1 MKLFLAQLNNIVGDI
16 EGNLNKAIDVLQDAK
31 KLDSDLVI
39 FSELFLSGYPPED
52 LVLKKS
58 FVSACKNALDSLIT
72 YSEEKELGVII
83 GLPIYEK
90 NKLFNAAAVIDKG
103 QLIGF
108 SKKVNLPN
116 YSVFYEKRVFS
127 KNNTPEIFNFRGI
140 KLGVPIC
147 EDIWMDNVCKELKDK
162 GCELIISPNGSPF
175 DKYKINQR
183 KTIIE
188 DRVTEVKTP
197 FVYVNQFGG
206 QDELVFDGSSL
217 VMNGNKEV
225 VFEAPSWEENT
236 SVVEFNVSAK
246 KFNDLPFEK
255 AQVSDLENIYMA
267 MVIGLRDYVAKNNF
281 PGVILGLSGGIDS
294 AFCAAV
300 AVDALG
306 KDKVNAYMLPSVY
319 TSKNS
324 LDDAKD
330 CAKRLEIH
338 LDSIPISN
346 TFLSLEDSLEELF
359 KGLPTDITEE
369 NLQSRIRGTIL
380 MAISNK
386 IGKMLITTGNKSEV
400 SVGYSTLYGDMNGG
414 FNPIKDIYKTELY
427 ALANWRNLNVP
438 KNVLLTKK
446 NIIPETIISKEPT
459 AELRDNQKDSDSL
472 PSYDQL
478 DQILEGLVEY
488 ELSTDE
494 LEKKGFSRD
503 EIKKVEQEIDKLKK
517 SAPEKISKI
526 AIDTSSELLKKLIGA
541 EINNSSISAIVND
554 LSKKNGIKYYGN

>member
-116 YSVFYEKRVFS
+116 YSVFDEKRVFN

-140 KLGVPIC
+140 KLGIPIC
-147 EDIWMDNVCKELKDK
+147 EDIWMDNVCKELKDQ

-267 MVIGLRDYVAKNNF
+267 MVIGLRDYVTKNNF

-427 ALANWRNLNVP
+427 TLANWRNLNVP

-488 ELSTDE
+488 ELSTNE

-503 EIKKVEQEIDKLKK
+503 EIKKVENLLYVSEYKRRQ
-517 SAPEKISKI
+517 SAPGVKISLRNFGRDRRYPITNKYR
-526 AIDTSSELLKKLIGA
+526 DRSE
-541 EINNSSISAIVND
+541 
-554 LSKKNGIKYYGN
+554 

>member
-116 YSVFYEKRVFS
+116 YSVFDEKRVFS

-140 KLGVPIC
+140 KLGIPIC
-147 EDIWMDNVCKELKDK
+147 EDIWMDNVCKELKDQ

-188 DRVTEVKTP
+188 DRVTEVKIP

-225 VFEAPSWEENT
+225 VFEAPSWEEDT
-236 SVVEFNVSAK
+236 SVVEFNVSTK

-267 MVIGLRDYVAKNNF
+267 TVIGLRDYVAKNNF

-346 TFLSLEDSLEELF
+346 TFLALEDSLEELF

-488 ELSTDE
+488 ELSTNE

-503 EIKKVEQEIDKLKK
+503 EIKKVENLLYVSEYKRRQ
-517 SAPEKISKI
+517 SAPGVKISLRNFGRDRRYPITNKYR
-526 AIDTSSELLKKLIGA
+526 DKSE
-541 EINNSSISAIVND
+541 
-554 LSKKNGIKYYGN
+554 

>member
-108 SKKVNLPN
+108 SKKINLPN
-116 YSVFYEKRVFS
+116 YSVFDEKRVFS
-127 KNNTPEIFNFRGI
+127 KNNAPEIFNFRGI
-140 KLGVPIC
+140 KLGIPIC
-147 EDIWMDNVCKELKDK
+147 EDIWMDNVCKELKDQ

-217 VMNGNKEV
+217 AMNGNKEV

-236 SVVEFNVSAK
+236 SVVEFNVSTK

-267 MVIGLRDYVAKNNF
+267 MVIGLRDYVTKNNF

-338 LDSIPISN
+338 LDSIPIGN

-488 ELSTDE
+488 ELSTNE
-494 LEKKGFSRD
+494 LESKGFSRD
-503 EIKKVEQEIDKLKK
+503 EIKKVENLLYVSEYKRRQ
-517 SAPEKISKI
+517 SAPGVKISLRNFGRDRRYPITNKYR
-526 AIDTSSELLKKLIGA
+526 DKSE
-541 EINNSSISAIVND
+541 
-554 LSKKNGIKYYGN
+554 

>member
-116 YSVFYEKRVFS
+116 YSVFDEKRVFN

-140 KLGVPIC
+140 KLGIPIC
-147 EDIWMDNVCKELKDK
+147 EDIWMDNVCKELKDQ

-217 VMNGNKEV
+217 AMNGNKEV

-267 MVIGLRDYVAKNNF
+267 MVIGLRDYVTKNNF

-386 IGKMLITTGNKSEV
+386 IGNMLITTGNKSEV

-488 ELSTDE
+488 ELSTNE

-503 EIKKVEQEIDKLKK
+503 EIKKVENLLYVSEYKRRQ
-517 SAPEKISKI
+517 SAPGVKISLRNFGRDRRYPITNKYR
-526 AIDTSSELLKKLIGA
+526 DKSE
-541 EINNSSISAIVND
+541 
-554 LSKKNGIKYYGN
+554 

>member
-116 YSVFYEKRVFS
+116 YSVFDEKRVFN

-140 KLGVPIC
+140 KLGIPIC
-147 EDIWMDNVCKELKDK
+147 EDIWMDNVCKELKDQ

-217 VMNGNKEV
+217 AMNGNKEV

-488 ELSTDE
+488 ELSTNE
-494 LEKKGFSRD
+494 LESKGFSRD
-503 EIKKVEQEIDKLKK
+503 EIKKVENLLYVSEYKRRQ
-517 SAPEKISKI
+517 SAPGVKISLRNFGRDRRYPITNKYR
-526 AIDTSSELLKKLIGA
+526 DKSE
-541 EINNSSISAIVND
+541 
-554 LSKKNGIKYYGN
+554 

>member
-116 YSVFYEKRVFS
+116 YSVFDEKRVFS

-140 KLGVPIC
+140 KLGIPIC
-147 EDIWMDNVCKELKDK
+147 EDIWMDNVCKELKDQ

-488 ELSTDE
+488 ELSTNE

-503 EIKKVEQEIDKLKK
+503 EIKKVENLLYVSEYKRRQ
-517 SAPEKISKI
+517 SAPGVKISLRNFGRDRRYPITNKYR
-526 AIDTSSELLKKLIGA
+526 DKSE
-541 EINNSSISAIVND
+541 
-554 LSKKNGIKYYGN
+554 

>member
-116 YSVFYEKRVFS
+116 YSVFDEKRVFN
-127 KNNTPEIFNFRGI
+127 KNNTPEIFNFRGV

-147 EDIWMDNVCKELKDK
+147 EDIWMDNVCKGLKDQ

-188 DRVTEVKTP
+188 DRVTEVKIP

-338 LDSIPISN
+338 LDSIPIGN

-488 ELSTDE
+488 ELSTNE

-503 EIKKVEQEIDKLKK
+503 EIKKVENLLYVSEYKRRQ
-517 SAPEKISKI
+517 SAPGVKISLRNFGRDRRYPITNKYR
-526 AIDTSSELLKKLIGA
+526 DKSE
-541 EINNSSISAIVND
+541 
-554 LSKKNGIKYYGN
+554 

>member
-116 YSVFYEKRVFS
+116 YSVFDEKRVFN

-140 KLGVPIC
+140 KLGIPIC
-147 EDIWMDNVCKELKDK
+147 EDIWMDNVCKELKDQ

-217 VMNGNKEV
+217 AMNGNKEV

-236 SVVEFNVSAK
+236 SVVEFNVGAK

-267 MVIGLRDYVAKNNF
+267 MVIGLRDYVTKNNF

-338 LDSIPISN
+338 LDSIPIGN

-488 ELSTDE
+488 ELSTNE
-494 LEKKGFSRD
+494 LESKGFSRD
-503 EIKKVEQEIDKLKK
+503 EIKKVENLLYVSEYKRRQ
-517 SAPEKISKI
+517 SAPGVKISLRNFGRDRRYPITNKYR
-526 AIDTSSELLKKLIGA
+526 DKSE
-541 EINNSSISAIVND
+541 
-554 LSKKNGIKYYGN
+554 

>member
-116 YSVFYEKRVFS
+116 YSVFDEKRVFN

-140 KLGVPIC
+140 KLGIPIC
-147 EDIWMDNVCKELKDK
+147 EDIWMDNVCKELKDQ

-217 VMNGNKEV
+217 AMNGNKEV

-267 MVIGLRDYVAKNNF
+267 MVIGLRDYVTKNNF

-346 TFLSLEDSLEELF
+346 TFLSLENSLEELF

-488 ELSTDE
+488 ELSTNE

-503 EIKKVEQEIDKLKK
+503 EIKKVENLLYVSEYKRRQ
-517 SAPEKISKI
+517 SAPGVKISLRNFGRDRRYPITNKYR
-526 AIDTSSELLKKLIGA
+526 DKSE
-541 EINNSSISAIVND
+541 
-554 LSKKNGIKYYGN
+554 

>member
-72 YSEEKELGVII
+72 YSKEKELGVII

-116 YSVFYEKRVFS
+116 YSVFDEKRVFN

-140 KLGVPIC
+140 KLGIPIC
-147 EDIWMDNVCKELKDK
+147 EDIWMDNVCKELKDQ

-217 VMNGNKEV
+217 AMNGNKEV

-267 MVIGLRDYVAKNNF
+267 MVIGLRDYVTKNNF

-488 ELSTDE
+488 ELSTNE
-494 LEKKGFSRD
+494 LESKGFSRD
-503 EIKKVEQEIDKLKK
+503 EIKKVENLLYVSEYKRRQ
-517 SAPEKISKI
+517 SAPGVKISLRNFGRDRRYPITNKYR
-526 AIDTSSELLKKLIGA
+526 DKSE
-541 EINNSSISAIVND
+541 
-554 LSKKNGIKYYGN
+554 

>member
-116 YSVFYEKRVFS
+116 YSVFDEKRVFN

-140 KLGVPIC
+140 KLGIPIC
-147 EDIWMDNVCKELKDK
+147 EDIWMDNVCKELKDQ

-183 KTIIE
+183 KKIIE

-217 VMNGNKEV
+217 AMNGNKEV

-267 MVIGLRDYVAKNNF
+267 MVIGLKDYVAKNNF

-338 LDSIPISN
+338 LDSIPIGN

-478 DQILEGLVEY
+478 NQILEGLVEY
-488 ELSTDE
+488 ELSTNE

-503 EIKKVEQEIDKLKK
+503 EIKKVENLLYVSEYKRRQ
-517 SAPEKISKI
+517 SAPGVKISLRNFGRDRRYPITNKYR
-526 AIDTSSELLKKLIGA
+526 DKSE
-541 EINNSSISAIVND
+541 
-554 LSKKNGIKYYGN
+554 